1 MLIYQKKRVMMDCGV
16 HSNKSVNNLAI
27 YIAVITSA
35 IASATLILHTHT
47 HIMNDT
53 TTTTSRSE
61 ECNIS
66 RENLNCVI
74 LFILMTLFPVSQV
87 MLFQLLRT
95 LGIYVDNHPSSISWK
110 SLHKATQST
119 TNVKLVLI

>member
-1 MLIYQKKRVMMDCGV
+1 MDCGV
-16 HSNKSVNNLAI
+16 HSNKSVNNLTI

-47 HIMNDT
+47 HIMND